1 MDRTLRW
8 GLIGC
13 GDVTEVKSGP
23 ALQHAEGSALV
34 AVASRRPEA
43 AADWARRHG
52 LPRWHASV
60 DDLLAAPDIDAVYIA
75 THTDSH
81 CDLTLRAA
89 AAGKAVLVEKPMA
102 LDPAECQRM
111 VNACRAAGVPLWVA
125 YYRRALPRF
134 LAIRQA
140 LAGEALGALRAV
152 VVRQFRPL
160 PSLERQASDAHRWR
174 VDAARSGGGLFFEA
188 ACHGLDA
195 LDWLLGPLERV
206 QGQAANQAG
215 AWAPEDIVAGTWRHA
230 GADEDG
236 PYRGTGRGV
245 IGCGLW
251 CHAAGVEEESTEL
264 IGSRGRLRWSVNRG
278 SPLELTVD
286 GQTQHLPIPDPPHVH
301 QPLVQTIVHE
311 WNGRG
316 RCPSTGETALRTAQ
330 AMAQLLSDLRA
341 SAAGA

>member
-23 ALQHAEGSALV
+23 ALQRAEGSRLV
-34 AVASRRPEA
+34 AVASRHPER

-52 LPRWHASV
+52 VPRWHASV
-60 DDLLAAPDIDAVYIA
+60 DALLAAPDIDAVYIA

-81 CDLTLRAA
+81 CGLTLRAA

-102 LDPAECQRM
+102 LDPAEGLRM
-111 VNACRAAGVPLWVA
+111 VEACRTAGVPLWVA

-160 PSLERQASDAHRWR
+160 PSTERQASEAHRWR

-195 LDWLLGPLERV
+195 LDWLLGPLEQV

-230 GADEDG
+230 GSGEHG

-245 IGCGLW
+245 IGSALW
-251 CHAAGVEEESTEL
+251 CHAAGIDEESTEI
-264 IGSRGRLRWSVNRG
+264 IGSRGRIRWSVNRG
-278 SPLELTVD
+278 TPIELSVD
-286 GQTQHLPIPDPPHVH
+286 GQTQQLPIPDPPHVH
-301 QPLVQTIVHE
+301 QPLVQAIVHE
-311 WNGRG
+311 WNGLG
-316 RCPSTGETALRTAQ
+316 RCPSTGESALRTAR
-330 AMAQLLSDLRA
+330 AMAQLL
-341 SAAGA
+341 AGLPA